1 MNLLRSTGVVLALA
15 ASLAAVGCGGG
26 GSSSKS
32 ASTAA
37 GVTSQ
42 NHAPLPEA
50 RAGHTAVRLK
60 GGEILIVGGFD
71 TLGNPMAST
80 VIVSSA
86 GVTRGP
92 TLGTARAGHSAV
104 LLSTGEVLIAGGQS
118 DDLGVDV
125 LDTSEIFDPQTQTI
139 TPGPALA
146 EARAH
151 HVAISY
157 FDGANEHVLFAGG
170 VAALNTQ
177 TNVAPALA
185 SSESYDVTQN
195 AVSAAGSLSAAQS
208 HGQIAR
214 LDTGG
219 LLIVGGKDATG
230 PAEAQLFDPQ
240 TRSFTAVSSVAA
252 RSGAAVASRGREVLV
267 AGGQSAT
274 GLEDT
279 SEVFDSLSST
289 FSAGALLGSA
299 RYDASATVVNN
310 EIVLVGGRDASSA
323 VNSVERLQGA
333 SIGAS
338 SATKHLDLATARYAH
353 TATYFDNDQLLIVG
367 GYDRT
372 GTPTSAIEIVDLN
385 AAIAAATSGS
395 STTTP
400 TATGSG
406 LTAPTSGGVA
416 GMGGTPGATT
426 PATGATTP
434 VGTTPAT
441 GGTTPAPSTGS
452 TTPAPSSGGS
462 SGGSS
467 LTSTLLQS
475 ALQAL
480 TASSGSGGGFSGF
493 LSTFAQTLLQN
504 LLGGG
509 STGGGSGLSG
519 ILSSLLGGGSGGATT
534 GGSGLSGIL
543 SSLLGGGSGGATSG
557 SGGSGLSGLLSSL
570 LGGGSSTAPAGGSSG
585 GSGLSG
591 LLSSLLGGGSSTAPA
606 GGSSSGGGLSGL
618 LSSLFGGGSSSTPSS
633 GGSTSTPSSTAL
645 TIQSMTPGQGVVG
658 DQVTIT
664 GINFGSNVSVNFN
677 GTPAGINAATI
688 NGQNVVTV
696 VCTVPSG
703 ATTGMVTVTSGGQ
716 TANAGVF
723 TVQ

>member
-1 MNLLRSTGVVLALA
+1 MNLLRSSGVVLALA

-60 GGEILIVGGFD
+60 SGEILIVGGFD
-71 TLGNPMAST
+71 TLGNPLAST

-92 TLGTARAGHSAV
+92 SLGTARAGHSAV
-104 LLSTGEVLIAGGQS
+104 LLATGEVLIAGGQS

-125 LDTSEIFDPQTQTI
+125 LASSEIFDPQTQTI

-151 HVAISY
+151 HVALSY

-170 VAALNTQ
+170 VAALDTQ
-177 TNVAPALA
+177 TNLAPALA
-185 SSESYDVTQN
+185 SAESYDATQN
-195 AVSAAGSLSAAQS
+195 VVSAAGSLSAAQS
-208 HGQIAR
+208 HAKIAR

-240 TRSFTAVSSVAA
+240 TRSFSAVASVAA

-274 GLEDT
+274 GVEDT
-279 SEVFDSLSST
+279 SEVFDSISGT

-299 RYDASATVVNN
+299 RYEASATVVNN
-310 EIVLVGGRDASSA
+310 EIVLVGGRDAASA
-323 VNSVERLQGA
+323 VNSVERLQGV

-385 AAIAAATSGS
+385 AAIAAATSAT

-400 TATGSG
+400 TSTGGG

-426 PATGATTP
+426 PATGATSPIGATP
-434 VGTTPAT
+434 PAT
-441 GGTTPAPSTGS
+441 GSTPPATTPSTGGS
-452 TTPAPSSGGS
+452 AAASGS
-462 SGGSS
+462 GSS

-504 LLGGG
+504 LLGG
-509 STGGGSGLSG
+509 SATGGGSGLSG
-519 ILSSLLGGGSGGATT
+519 ILSSLLGGGSSTAPAG
-534 GGSGLSGIL
+534 
-543 SSLLGGGSGGATSG
+543 
-557 SGGSGLSGLLSSL
+557 GGSGLSGLLSSL
-570 LGGGSSTAPAGGSSG
+570 LGGGSSTAPAGGSG
-585 GSGLSG
+585 GGLSG
-591 LLSSLLGGGSSTAPA
+591 LLSSLLGGGSSA
-606 GGSSSGGGLSGL
+606 
-618 LSSLFGGGSSSTPSS
+618 TPSS

-645 TIQSMTPGQGVVG
+645 TVQSMTPGQGVVG

-664 GINFGSNVSVNFN
+664 GVNFGSNVSVNFN
-677 GTPAGINAATI
+677 GVPAGINSATI

-696 VCTVPSG
+696 VCTVPAG
-703 ATTGMVTVTSGGQ
+703 ATTGMVTVLSGGQ

-723 TVQ
+723 IVQ